1 MLKECTILTFDEI
14 EKLKTDLDRIIEDLI
29 KASNNDCDGIPIRK
43 MCDYAADDL
52 KEIREQF
59 D

>member
-14 EKLKTDLDRIIEDLI
+14 EKLKNDLDRIIEDLI
-29 KASNNDCDGIPIRK
+29 KASNDDCDGIPAQR

-59 D
+59 G